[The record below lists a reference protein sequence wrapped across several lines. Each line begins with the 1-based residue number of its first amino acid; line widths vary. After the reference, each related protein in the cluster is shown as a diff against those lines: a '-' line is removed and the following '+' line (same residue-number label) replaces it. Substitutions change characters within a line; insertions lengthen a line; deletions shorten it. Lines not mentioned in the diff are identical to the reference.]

1 MARLPIIA
9 ILAAGIGVSGLQPAP
24 AAARDFLL
32 LVSGDCGSAAT
43 RVVEETGGTLLSAEP
58 QSDGQSCKVVVLIQ
72 GKGERPR
79 KVTRTVPM

>member
-9 ILAAGIGVSGLQPAP
+9 ILAAGIGVSSLQPAQ
-24 AAARDFLL
+24 AAALNYVVR
-32 LVSGDCGSAAT
+32 VSGDCGSAAA
-43 RVVEETGGTLLSAEP
+43 RVLEETGGTLLSAEP
-58 QSDGQSCKVVVLIQ
+58 QADGQSCKVIVLIQ

>member
-9 ILAAGIGVSGLQPAP
+9 ILAAGIGVSGIGPAP
-24 AAARDFLL
+24 AVALDYLVF
-32 LVSGDCGSAAT
+32 VSGDCGSAAS
-43 RVVEETGGTLLSAEP
+43 RVLDETGGTLLSAEP
-58 QSDGQSCKVVVLIQ
+58 QSDGRTCKVIVLIQ